1 MRGIISIIIGAVFIV
16 GGLTGKLVLIG
27 THNGPA
33 LAVVG
38 GVIILLGIARMAK
51 G

>member
-38 GVIILLGIARMAK
+38 GVIILFGIARIAK

>member
-38 GVIILLGIARMAK
+38 GVIILLGIARIAK

>member
-1 MRGIISIIIGAVFIV
+1 MRGIISIIIGTIFIV

-38 GVIILLGIARMAK
+38 GVIILLGIARIAK